1 MWQRYI
7 SKLIL
12 LIYDTN
18 LLFKILSCEPIAYI
32 SQKEN
37 TIKSGIINKSMLLKI
52 NLKIVNNIHIV
63 NVK

>member
-12 LIYDTN
+12 LIYDVN

-32 SQKEN
+32 NHEEN
-37 TIKSGIINKSMLLKI
+37 NIKSGIINKSMLLKM
-52 NLKIVNNIHIV
+52 NFKIVNNIHII